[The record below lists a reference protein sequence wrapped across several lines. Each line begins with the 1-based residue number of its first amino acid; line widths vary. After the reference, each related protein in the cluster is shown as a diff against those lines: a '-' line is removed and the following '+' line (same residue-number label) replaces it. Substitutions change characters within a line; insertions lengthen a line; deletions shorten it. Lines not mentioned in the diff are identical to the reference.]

1 MFDSL
6 GCTPLSEF
14 LEGDAVR
21 EALSAD
27 TDPFQNPITPQLVQN
42 QMGSQFT
49 RLGETGGWT
58 FMNGREI
65 SLFQSC
71 IHVSFKGNVSII
83 VSFGSS
89 TRFSW
94 FGIMQR
100 RKLGLV
106 FLSVAISLVRDSL

>member
-1 MFDSL
+1 MFNQARKRQRETGTADVFDSL

-49 RLGETGGWT
+49 CLGKQED
-58 FMNGREI
+58 
-65 SLFQSC
+65 
-71 IHVSFKGNVSII
+71 
-83 VSFGSS
+83 
-89 TRFSW
+89 
-94 FGIMQR
+94 
-100 RKLGLV
+100 GL
-106 FLSVAISLVRDSL
+106 L